1 MDGDLW
7 LKCSWLVSEPLVDGA
22 TKARA
27 HFASHKDSHLEN
39 IVDPNVAVE
48 LVRQAVL
55 NAMIIGSPLLMM
67 GMLVGLVISLLQAV
81 TQIQDQT
88 LNAVPKIIAMVLA
101 LVVCMPWIAD
111 RMIQYTKRT
120 YSEIPAVVAK

>member
-1 MDGDLW
+1 M
-7 LKCSWLVSEPLVDGA
+7 
-22 TKARA
+22 
-27 HFASHKDSHLEN
+27 
-39 IVDPNVAVE
+39 DPNVAVE

-55 NAMIIGSPLLMM
+55 NAMIIGAPLLIM
-67 GMLVGLVISLLQAV
+67 GMLVGLIISLLQAV

-111 RMIQYTKRT
+111 RMISYTQQT
-120 YSEIPAVVAK
+120 YREIPAVIAK